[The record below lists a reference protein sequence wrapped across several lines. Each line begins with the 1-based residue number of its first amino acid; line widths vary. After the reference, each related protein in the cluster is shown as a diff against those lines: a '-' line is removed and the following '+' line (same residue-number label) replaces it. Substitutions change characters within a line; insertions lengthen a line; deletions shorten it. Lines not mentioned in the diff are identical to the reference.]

1 MTTPQPEQQTL
12 QGGVILGKGQ
22 PADQPPPSH
31 IRLAPDTP
39 DTPTPDPEGD
49 AHEIQ
54 AMTAGITLVDRVECL
69 GGHYRIKDKVGLM
82 PLMRFAHVSKK
93 VDEDEMEALVCI
105 YDMLKAC
112 IHPVDWDR
120 FVEDMTEKDADVE
133 ELMPVVA
140 RTIEML
146 AARPT
151 QQSSD
156 SSPGDSTTGPGST
169 RTSSSVDLPAGPRV
183 PDWARETVPV
193 AAAGA
198 RRA

>member
-1 MTTPQPEQQTL
+1 MTTPQQETI
-12 QGGVILGKGQ
+12 QGGVILGQ
-22 PADQPPPSH
+22 PDTGPQPSPSH

-39 DTPTPDPEGD
+39 DAERPLDLEGE

-54 AMTAGITLVDRVECL
+54 AMAAGITLADRVECL

-82 PLMRFAHVSKK
+82 PLMKFAYVSKR
-93 VDEDEMEALVCI
+93 VDEEDLEALKCI

-112 IHPVDWDR
+112 IHATDWDR
-120 FVEDMTEKDADVE
+120 FERDMTEKDADVDD
-133 ELMPVVA
+133 LMPVVA
-140 RTIEML
+140 KTIEML

-156 SSPGDSTTGPGST
+156 SSSGGSTTGPGST
-169 RTSSSVDLPAGPRV
+169 PTSSSAPELVGPRV